1 MRLYPPSH
9 SLGKLSAGL
18 IVALLALGLGLG
30 PSLNLSAEAKKK
42 AAAAVDPTAKN
53 DAEVKKIVDPLNDQL
68 GKLMLK
74 VEARALLSPDEAGQL
89 VDIKYKLVDAV
100 TQYPQSTL
108 LVRPLY
114 QAGILFLQRESFN
127 DAYELFSNLAQG
139 FPTTPYGLKSKGQIT
154 QLEKRFGADYFAAD
168 VAAPPAGAPG
178 ATAVAGG
185 TAVPPAKK

>member
-1 MRLYPPSH
+1 MRFYPSQN
-9 SLGKLSAGL
+9 LGKLSVGL

-74 VEARALLSPDEAGQL
+74 VESRTLLSPEDAGQL
-89 VDIKYKLVDAV
+89 ADIKYKLVDTL
-100 TQYPQSTL
+100 TQYPQSAL

-114 QAGILFLQRESFN
+114 QAGILFFQRESFN
-127 DAYELFSNLAQG
+127 DAYELFSYLAQG

-168 VAAPPAGAPG
+168 GAAPPAAAPG
-178 ATAVAGG
+178 TAVAGG
-185 TAVPPAKK
+185 TAAPPAKK